1 MLEVKNL
8 AKRIGE
14 VQALDNLSFSAQDGH
29 ITGLLGPN
37 GAGKTTCLRTLFGLL
52 TPDSGQAEIDGIDIA
67 QDPIAAKQQ
76 LGLFPDPFGLYERL
90 TPREYISYFA
100 SLNGLSN
107 TQADQATQAVI
118 DKLMLTDIADRRC
131 KGFSQGQR
139 MKTALAQ
146 AIVHNPRN
154 IVLDEPTRGLDVMS
168 TRVLRGMLSD
178 LRDQG
183 HCVLFSSHVMQ
194 EVASLCDHVIVM
206 ANGKVVATGSPDEL
220 CQQAGQTSL
229 EEAFITLIG
238 TDEGI
243 AA

>member
-1 MLEVKNL
+1 MIQVDNL
-8 AKRIGE
+8 HKKIGE
-14 VQALDNLSFSAQDGH
+14 VNALDGLSFTARDGQ

-37 GAGKTTCLRTLFGLL
+37 GAGKTTCLRTVFGLL
-52 TPDSGQAEIDGIDIA
+52 QADQGMASIDSIDVA
-67 QDPIAAKQQ
+67 KEPTRAKQQ
-76 LGLFPDPFGLYERL
+76 LGLFPDPCGLYERM
-90 TPREYISYFA
+90 TPREYTQFYA
-100 SLNGLSN
+100 ELSGMDAKSAA
-107 TQADQATQAVI
+107 TATQEVLE
-118 DKLMLTDIADRRC
+118 KLQMLDIADRRC

-146 AIVHNPRN
+146 AIVHKPTN

-168 TRVLRGMLSD
+168 TRVLRDLLIMLKA
-178 LRDQG
+178 QG

-194 EVASLCDHVIVM
+194 EVAALCDHVVVM
-206 ANGKVVATGSPDEL
+206 AKGKVVAEGSPEAL
-220 CQQAGQTSL
+220 CEQTGKASL

>member
-1 MLEVKNL
+1 MIKVSNL
-8 AKRIGE
+8 SKRIGD
-14 VQALDNLSFSAQDGH
+14 VQALDDLSFSAQNGQ

-52 TPDSGQAEIDGIDIA
+52 QPDAGKAEIEGIDVA
-67 QDPIAAKQQ
+67 VDPFGAKQQ

-100 SLNGLSN
+100 ELSGMSRLD
-107 TQADQATQAVI
+107 AKAATSQVI
-118 DKLMLTDIADRRC
+118 SKLHLTDIADRRC

-146 AIVHNPRN
+146 AIVHQPSN
-154 IVLDEPTRGLDVMS
+154 IILDEPTRGLDVMS
-168 TRVLRGMLSD
+168 TRLLRDILKD

-194 EVASLCDHVIVM
+194 EVAALCDQVIVM
-206 ANGKVVATGSPDEL
+206 AAGKVVAIGSPEEL
-220 CQQAGQTSL
+220 CQQTGKASL
-229 EEAFITLIG
+229 EDAFIELIG